1 MNRAKNT
8 WSGVKGAWSSLSK
21 GTRSTM
27 NSVGSFMSKKWQG
40 IKNSTVN
47 LITGMKNKVT
57 GVMNKMG
64 DVIKSVTGNI
74 KGFFSGMIDKVKGGL
89 NKLIGGVNWVG
100 EKLGMDKLPEIKLH
114 TGTEHTNTTTNVVK
128 NGKIARDTFATVGDK
143 GRGNGPNG
151 FRHEAIKYPN
161 GKMALTPNRDTTAFL
176 PKGSSVMN
184 GAQTHS
190 MLNSLPRFNG
200 GTDKKKKD
208 WNFAENA
215 LSSANAIKKDATKKI
230 VSGGKA
236 VVSKSLGMAAKGK
249 KWLEDTV
256 GDVMDWIK
264 KPGKLLDKVLESVG
278 LDLSGFGIPKGATL
292 PYDMMKGM
300 FGKLKKAAIDTIKG
314 WMEEQEGGDSSF
326 FKFAKHTFHHV
337 VR

>member
-1 MNRAKNT
+1 SKNTRATMNSVGKFMSSKWSSIKSNTVNRAKNT

-27 NSVGSFMSKKWQG
+27 NSVGSFMSNKWRG
-40 IKNSTVN
+40 IKNSTVK
-47 LITGMKNKVT
+47 LVTGMKNKIT

-64 DVIKSVTGNI
+64 DAIKSVTGRI
-74 KGFFSGMIDKVKGGL
+74 KGFFSGMIGKVKSGL

-100 EKLGMDKLPEIKLH
+100 EKLGMDKLPKIKLH

-143 GRGNGPNG
+143 GRGNGPGG

-190 MLNSLPRFNG
+190 MLNSLPRF
-200 GTDKKKKD
+200 
-208 WNFAENA
+208 
-215 LSSANAIKKDATKKI
+215 
-230 VSGGKA
+230 
-236 VVSKSLGMAAKGK
+236 
-249 KWLEDTV
+249 
-256 GDVMDWIK
+256 
-264 KPGKLLDKVLESVG
+264 
-278 LDLSGFGIPKGATL
+278 
-292 PYDMMKGM
+292 
-300 FGKLKKAAIDTIKG
+300 
-314 WMEEQEGGDSSF
+314 
-326 FKFAKHTFHHV
+326 
-337 VR
+337 